1 MGGVLSEMIDHQE
14 DFVPYHNR
22 STLKQI
28 EDYRSNNPLV
38 TSFLLMP
45 TVIVVNTDLQGDMT
59 IHGYKD
65 LLQSSLKGVSFI
77 LILILRRR
85 DTNICVRCIICVTK

>member
-45 TVIVVNTDLQGDMT
+45 TVIVVNTDLQV
-59 IHGYKD
+59 I
-65 LLQSSLKGVSFI
+65 
-77 LILILRRR
+77 
-85 DTNICVRCIICVTK
+85 